1 MRGKVL
7 AAMSGGVDSSVA
19 ALLLAE
25 AGFAVTGVTMCLGVQ
40 EESDR
45 MRCCGR
51 EAIGDAR
58 TVCDSLRIPH
68 YVIDFAEDLR
78 TKIIEKFIWEYG
90 RGRTPN
96 PCIDCNR
103 YLKFGRLLD
112 IARATGFDYL
122 ATGHYARI
130 ERNGEESR
138 LMRAKDRSKDQT
150 YFLYPIAKEN
160 LPQIV
165 FPLAGYTKEEVRA
178 VARRARLPVVN
189 KAESQDICFV
199 AGNSYHRFIH
209 EMGGGSKPG
218 PIVDMN
224 GREVGRHSGIAFF
237 TVGQR
242 RGLAIAG
249 KEPLYVVTIN
259 AKKNQIVVGTR
270 EDLKASILFA
280 SDFNFLVE
288 ALPDRAEAKI
298 RYGTESSE
306 CTLSKVGDRIRVAFL
321 EPQESITPGQAVVL
335 YRGEEVLGGGVI
347 DEVSDGSSQT
357 QSDNRKPGV

>member
-1 MRGKVL
+1 MREKVL
-7 AAMSGGVDSSVA
+7 VAMSGGVDSSVA

-25 AGFAVTGVTMCLGVQ
+25 AGLAVTGVTMCLGVKEQ
-40 EESDR
+40 GDR

-51 EAIGDAR
+51 DAIGDAR
-58 TVCDSLRIPH
+58 TVCDSLQIPH

-78 TKIIEKFIWEYG
+78 TNIIDKFIREYS

-103 YLKFGRLLD
+103 FLKFGRLLE

-122 ATGHYARI
+122 ATGHYAKI
-130 ERNGEESR
+130 ERNGEAFR
-138 LMRAKDRSKDQT
+138 LMKAKDRSKDQT
-150 YFLYPIAKEN
+150 YFLYPIRKEDM
-160 LPQIV
+160 PQIL

-178 VARRARLPVVN
+178 MAQAARLPVAR

-199 AGNSYHRFIH
+199 TGSSYRQLIH
-209 EMGGGSKPG
+209 GMTGGIEPG

-224 GREVGRHSGIAFF
+224 GREVGRHCGIASF

-249 KEPLYVVTIN
+249 KGPLYVVSIN
-259 AKKNQIVVGTR
+259 AEKNQIVVGTKK
-270 EDLKASILFA
+270 DLKASVLFS
-280 SDFNFLVE
+280 SDFNSLVE
-288 ALPDRAEAKI
+288 TLPDEAEAKI
-298 RYGTESSE
+298 RYRKNSSA
-306 CTLSKVGDRIRVAFL
+306 CTISQISNRIRVSFL

-335 YRGEEVLGGGVI
+335 YQGEEVLGGGVI
-347 DEVSDGSSQT
+347 DEVSDGT
-357 QSDNRKPGV
+357 C